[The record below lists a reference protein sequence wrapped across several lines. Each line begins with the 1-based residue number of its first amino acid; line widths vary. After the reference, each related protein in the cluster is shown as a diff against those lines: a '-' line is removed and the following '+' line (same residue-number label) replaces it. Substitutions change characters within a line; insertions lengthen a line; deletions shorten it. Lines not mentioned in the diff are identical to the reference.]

1 MKKCSVKNHQ
11 TLRIPTGAMLI
22 DNAEKELL
30 NGGARRPNSIAWKAG
45 KLLIGINLFGIG
57 GILFAL

>member
-1 MKKCSVKNHQ
+1 M
-11 TLRIPTGAMLI
+11 RIPTGAMLI
-22 DNAEKELL
+22 DDEEKELL

-57 GILFAL
+57 GILFVL